1 MSCEL
6 RMREDCTKAVR
17 DTTTRAAIIPG
28 MDLENPRE
36 MRTGMVGAERGTATR
51 RQPAPTDRKR
61 EQGSW
66 PPSYKWRNGGI
77 LPGLQTAGMS
87 RKLEVHVP
95 LLPCCFMVVLGQG
108 LPEPAGVPGVWIQ
121 YRPHVQYG
129 LEGGHVRISYFPFL
143 GESLA
148 GHPDSAAGNTTSLR
162 ISL

>member
-1 MSCEL
+1 MEYL
-6 RMREDCTKAVR
+6 YT
-17 DTTTRAAIIPG
+17 
-28 MDLENPRE
+28 PRYCYISPLCF
-36 MRTGMVGAERGTATR
+36 TA
-51 RQPAPTDRKR
+51 Q
-61 EQGSW
+61 
-66 PPSYKWRNGGI
+66 
-77 LPGLQTAGMS
+77 